1 MKIKSLQNSLCL
13 GLIVGLAATATF
25 PVQANPIPSIN
36 GVSLNISQIPSI
48 TVPLPGTNF
57 SNGLTTTATNN
68 NSVVQ
73 TNSDGNAYNNNSV
86 VQTTSVT
93 ASGNNALTTASNQ
106 ATTSNGSVGSVSST
120 SSVTSSMSGVQNN
133 SSATA
138 TSYPTGVNT
147 TSTTAVA
154 PAVTVFAPNSVTITA
169 TTSTSAATYISAF
182 SVPTSLQV
190 SSNAGQ
196 NSTKIRVQNADNSTN
211 GQGSYVV
218 VGVPS
223 RVFPGLGLTLVQSHP

>member
-1 MKIKSLQNSLCL
+1 MIKSLQSSLSL
-13 GLIVGLAATATF
+13 TMVVGLAFTVTL
-25 PVQANPIPSIN
+25 PVQANPVPSIN
-36 GVSLNISQIPSI
+36 GVSLNIPQLPSV

-57 SNGLTTTATNN
+57 SNGSTATATNN

-73 TNSDGNAYNNNSV
+73 SNSGGNASNNNSV

-93 ASGNNALTTASNQ
+93 ASGNNAQTTASNQ
-106 ATTSNGSVGSVSST
+106 ATASNGSVSST
-120 SSVTSSMSGVQNN
+120 SSATSSVSGVQSN

-147 TSTTAVA
+147 ISTTAVA
-154 PAVTVFAPNSVTITA
+154 PAVTVFTPNGVTTTA
-169 TTSTSAATYISAF
+169 TTSASAATYISAF

-190 SSNAGQ
+190 SSQVGQ
-196 NSTKIRVQNADNSTN
+196 SSTKIRVQNADNSTN

-218 VGVPS
+218 IGVPS